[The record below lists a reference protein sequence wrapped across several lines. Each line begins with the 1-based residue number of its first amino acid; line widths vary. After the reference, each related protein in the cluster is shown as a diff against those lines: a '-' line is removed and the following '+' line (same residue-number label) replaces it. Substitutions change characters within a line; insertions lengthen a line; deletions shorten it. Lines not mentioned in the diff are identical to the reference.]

1 MPLMQMQHIVDPGE
15 ELMDRIGDLSEIV
28 VPFNKVLVGIY
39 MRPNKTKSGIELPDQ
54 VRDEDRFQGKSG
66 LILKKGP
73 MAFQDDDR
81 VKFYGL
87 NPDVGEW
94 IVFRPSNGMKLDIRS
109 KNGHCILLVDTQ
121 VELVIP
127 SPDMVF

>member
-1 MPLMQMQHIVDPGE
+1 MPVMAMQHIVDPVE

-28 VPFNKVLVGIY
+28 VPFNKILVGIY
-39 MRPNKTKSGIELPDQ
+39 MRPNKTAGGIMLTEQ
-54 VRDEDRFQGKSG
+54 TMEEDRWQGKAG

-73 MAFQDDDR
+73 MAFKDDDR
-81 VKFYGL
+81 VQFHGV
-87 NPDVGEW
+87 NPDIGDW

-109 KNGHCILLVDTQ
+109 KNGHCILLADTQ

>member
-1 MPLMQMQHIVDPGE
+1 MPLMEMRHIVDPVE
-15 ELMDRIGDLSEIV
+15 ELFDKIGDLSEIV
-28 VPFNKVLVGIY
+28 VPFNKVLVAIY
-39 MRPNKTKSGIELPDQ
+39 MRPKETKSGIHLPDQ
-54 VRDEDRFQGKSG
+54 VRQEDVYQGKSG

-73 MAFQDDDR
+73 MAFQDDDK
-81 VKFYGL
+81 VKFHGL
-87 NPDVGEW
+87 NPEVGEW

-109 KNGHCILLVDTQ
+109 KDGHCILLSDTQ

>member
-1 MPLMQMQHIVDPGE
+1 MPVMTMKHIVDPVE
-15 ELMDRIGDLSEIV
+15 ELMDRIGDLDEIT
-28 VPFNKVLVGIY
+28 VPFNKILVGIY
-39 MRPNKTKSGIELPDQ
+39 MRPNQTKSGIILADST
-54 VRDEDRFQGKSG
+54 RDEDRFQGKSG

-73 MAFQDDDR
+73 MAFQDDDK
-81 VKFYGL
+81 VKFNGL
-87 NPDVGEW
+87 NPEVGEC

-109 KNGHCILLVDTQ
+109 KDGHCILLSDTQ